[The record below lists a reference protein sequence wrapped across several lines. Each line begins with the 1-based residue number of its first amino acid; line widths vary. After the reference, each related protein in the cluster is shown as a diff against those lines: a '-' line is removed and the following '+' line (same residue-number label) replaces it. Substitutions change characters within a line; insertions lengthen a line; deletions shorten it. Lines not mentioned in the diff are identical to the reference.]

1 MACKECIHRKLCKKF
16 ANPFDYDIL
25 ESVGCDDF
33 KHSQPQTNADRI
45 RAMSDEKLADAW
57 IRCNT
62 ICHLCA
68 YRDECE
74 FDEYVIYEKCKE
86 GIMEWLKQP
95 ADMRGEEE

>member
-1 MACKECIHRKLCKKF
+1 MDRYCRICRNASCSNHGK
-16 ANPFDYDIL
+16 DIAFL
-25 ESVGCDDF
+25 GEGWKCNYIPV
-33 KHSQPQTNADRI
+33 PTNADRI

-95 ADMRGEEE
+95 ADMRGEEDEP